1 MSTESIVSLHH
12 VSAGYGSGAV
22 LRDLDLEVAPGE
34 FIAVLGPNGSGK
46 TTLIRVLLGQIEPS
60 EGTVTVCG
68 GQPKDARDRVGYVP
82 QHRGFDRDLPIRG
95 RELVE
100 LGLTGARLGLPVPK
114 RSVRAQVDR
123 ALEAVGARQ
132 FADIPVGLLSGG
144 EQQRLRI
151 AQGLLGDPALLLLD
165 EPLLA
170 LDPRRQSEVTA
181 IVDHRRRATG
191 LAVLFVTH
199 EVNPVLP
206 VVDRVLYLV
215 EGRAALGRPEDVLTT
230 ATLTALYGAPVEVL
244 TVGGRLLVLAGD
256 GTTDGLLGHHHHDDE
271 HGHQHDHDHDDE
283 GTGQNRW
290 V

>member
-1 MSTESIVSLHH
+1 MSTVPVIELHDL
-12 VSAGYGSGAV
+12 SAGYGSGPV
-22 LRDLDLEVAPGE
+22 LRGLDLTVEAGE

-46 TTLIRVLLGQIEPS
+46 TTLLKVLLGQLAPS
-60 EGTVTVCG
+60 AGTATVCG
-68 GQPKDARDRVGYVP
+68 TEPREALGSVGYVP

-100 LGLTGARLGLPVPK
+100 LGLTGARYGLPLPS
-114 RSVRAQVDR
+114 RSARSAVDR
-123 ALEAVGARQ
+123 ALDAVGARP

-151 AQGLLGDPALLLLD
+151 AQGLLGDPRLVLLD

-181 IVDHRRRATG
+181 IIDERRRASD

-199 EVNPVLP
+199 EINPVLP

-215 EGRAALGRPEDVLTT
+215 DGRAALGAPSEVLTT
-230 ATLTALYGAPVEVL
+230 ETLTALYGAPVEVL
-244 TVGGRLLVLAGD
+244 SLNGRLLVLAGE
-256 GTTDGLLGHHHHDDE
+256 GATDGLLGHHHHDDA
-271 HGHQHDHDHDDE
+271 HDHDHDHDDE
-283 GTGQNRW
+283 PKGRGPW